1 MKTLKTA
8 RVRVRMALAIGA
20 LAAGGLMISA
30 SGASAA
36 PAGQLD
42 EVRSVT
48 YPGGSFYITDYVAD
62 KKGFFAEEGLSV
74 KFIKPQSGVTA
85 VQLMASG
92 EIAFMINDGLL
103 TMLAQSKGLGVT
115 IIGSMLNRSLWTIY
129 TADKNADLAGTA
141 KTNPNGFKALKGKT
155 IGVTGI
161 NAGTD
166 LNVQSVLAA
175 HGLDPNKDVKRIG
188 IGLLT
193 SAIGQFEN
201 GGIDAYAYYGPPA
214 DEMLGKNKLAHRF
227 YAGNEADSPIASILQ
242 GGMVASTKWLNT
254 GNNRDVARRW
264 IAAQEKTI
272 HWLKDPK
279 NRQEASVL
287 FAEVSG
293 GTPEGGAKA
302 IQELSETV
310 YQHNLKG
317 LKVPRNEFANTA
329 LQLEKLGLLSGKA
342 PSYDAAIDKMGRE

>member
-1 MKTLKTA
+1 MATFKTA
-8 RVRVRMALAIGA
+8 RVRVWMTLAMSALT
-20 LAAGGLMISA
+20 AGGLLMSA

-48 YPGGSFYITDYVAD
+48 YPGGGFYITDYIAD
-62 KKGFFAEEGLSV
+62 KKGFFAEEGLNV

-115 IIGSMLNRSLWTIY
+115 IIGSMLNRSLWTLY
-129 TADKNADLAGTA
+129 TSDKNADLAGTA
-141 KTNPNGFKALKGKT
+141 KTNPNGLKALKGKT

-175 HGLDPNKDVKRIG
+175 HGLNPNKDVKRIG

-193 SAIGQFEN
+193 AAIGQFEN
-201 GGIDAYAYYGPPA
+201 GGIDAYVYYGPPA
-214 DEMLGKNKLAHRF
+214 DEMLAKNKLAHRF
-227 YAGNEADSPIASILQ
+227 YSGNESGSPIANIIQ
-242 GGMVASTKWLNT
+242 GGMIASTKWLNT

-264 IAAQEKTI
+264 IVAQEKAI
-272 HWLKDPK
+272 NWLKDPK
-279 NRQEASVL
+279 NLQEASQF
-287 FAEVSG
+287 FAAVSG

-302 IQELSETV
+302 IQELIETV
-310 YQHNLKG
+310 YPHNLQG
-317 LKVPRNEFANTA
+317 LKVPRSEFASTA
-329 LQLEKLGLLSGKA
+329 AQLEKLGLLSSKA
-342 PSYDAAIDKMGRE
+342 QSYDEAVDKMGRE